1 MLLLDVLADAEVF
14 VLLVLEAD
22 EAGLLVAGDDQGQ
35 IEISE
40 GVQKED
46 LLLGVVLEVE
56 VVELWVLELPV
67 LLAALVDALGVG
79 LPEYVLEEERD
90 RGGDQVLQDERRR
103 YREVA
108 HGDELS
114 LLGVEVHVAADAVDV
129 RVQDQEDPVVVALDV
144 GVLLEHFRIK
154 QNGLLLEVL
163 VHLL

>member
-79 LPEYVLEEERD
+79 LSEYVLEEERD
-90 RGGDQVLQDERRR
+90 RGPSSAG
-103 YREVA
+103 
-108 HGDELS
+108 
-114 LLGVEVHVAADAVDV
+114 
-129 RVQDQEDPVVVALDV
+129 
-144 GVLLEHFRIK
+144 
-154 QNGLLLEVL
+154 
-163 VHLL
+163 